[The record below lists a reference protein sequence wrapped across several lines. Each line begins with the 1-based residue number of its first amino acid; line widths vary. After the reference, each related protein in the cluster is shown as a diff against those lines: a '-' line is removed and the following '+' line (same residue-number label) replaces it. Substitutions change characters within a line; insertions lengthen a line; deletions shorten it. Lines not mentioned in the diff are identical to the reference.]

1 MGKNKVRE
9 VDKGMVPIN
18 HFEVFA
24 ITSFEKIVGT
34 TALSLNAALITGG
47 SLR

>member
-1 MGKNKVRE
+1 MGRNKVRE
-9 VDKGMVPIN
+9 ADKRMVPIH

-34 TALSLNAALITGG
+34 TALSSNAALIAGG
-47 SLR
+47 SLH